1 MRFTRS
7 IELYPHQ
14 EEAVQWMFECSEQEP
29 FGGILAHDMGLG
41 KTIDIL
47 YFIANQDEDMIGS
60 NLIVVPSNLIR
71 QWADE
76 FANYVEDIDNYDLA
90 VYTTRAKPKNI
101 HKFRVVLTTYDTLI
115 SDHKKGNETIFGISW
130 NRIFLDEAH
139 EIRNSKTIRNQ
150 VIMRLEGESK
160 WCMTGTPIWNCKDD
174 LDSLKRFISP
184 ERPSLVTRDL
194 IHIRTKEILVLP
206 KYNQHDCECHFNRYQ
221 YESYKRLEKRILRQ
235 SLVGEAKKKL
245 LGNIIRLR
253 RLCNHTEGEESAEKN
268 ISDWGKNSKFKKVND
283 ILRKV
288 PDGEKIVIFSSW
300 LTSLL
305 CIKKNLKELGYNKI
319 SMFHGE
325 LSMEDRQKELKKF
338 RDGDNNILLITVKCG
353 GVGLNLV
360 CANHIIIFEPQYSPF
375 AEKQA
380 IDRVYRI
387 GQQKEVF
394 VYRLYMKSTI
404 ENWMN
409 SIKDWKSVVKRIQ
422 LDGSSES
429 EEGALESKI
438 KAFQTYVTLDEKVKK
453 LMEQQELT
461 QKELETKAD
470 VEETFEII

>member
-1 MRFTRS
+1 MRFTPS
-7 IELYPHQ
+7 INLYPHQ
-14 EEAVQWMFECSEQEP
+14 EEAVQWMFDCSEQEP

-47 YFIANQDEDMIGS
+47 YFIANQDEDLIGS

-76 FANYVEDIDNYDLA
+76 FSNYVEDIGSTDFAL
-90 VYTTRAKPKNI
+90 YTTRARPRNI
-101 HKFRVVLTTYDTLI
+101 HKFRVVITTYDTLI
-115 SDHKKGNETIFGISW
+115 SDYKKNIESIFDINW
-130 NRIFLDEAH
+130 TRIFLDEAH
-139 EIRNSKTIRNQ
+139 EIRNPKTIRNQ
-150 VIMRLEGESK
+150 VIMRLDGESK

-174 LDSLKRFISP
+174 LNSLKRFISP
-184 ERPSLVTRDL
+184 EKPSLVTRDL

-206 KYNQHDCECHFNRYQ
+206 KYNQYDTECHFNRSQ
-221 YESYKRLEKRILRQ
+221 YEAYKKLEKRILRQ
-235 SLVGEAKKKL
+235 SLVGEAKKRL

-253 RLCNHTEGEESAEKN
+253 RLCNHTEGEVSTERN

-283 ILRKV
+283 ILSKM
-288 PDGEKIVIFSSW
+288 PEGEKIVIFSSW

-305 CIKKNLKELGYNKI
+305 CIKKNLEELGYNKI

-325 LSMEDRQKELKKF
+325 LSMEDRQNQLKKF
-338 RDGDNNILLITVKCG
+338 RDCDNNILLITVKCG

-387 GQQKEVF
+387 GQRKKVF

-422 LDGSSES
+422 LDGSSET
-429 EEGALESKI
+429 EEIALESKI
-438 KAFQTYVTLDEKVKK
+438 KAFQTYVTLDEQVKK
-453 LMEQQELT
+453 LMEKEEAE
-461 QKELETKAD
+461 QKQAEAEVQIS
-470 VEETFEII
+470 VE